1 VQRNLEERSRTDES
15 KKLLDLRDGIP
26 FVNEGG
32 LLKKT
37 TKILKE
43 IPRFKIELVETGVLH
58 EYDFDY

>member
-1 VQRNLEERSRTDES
+1 VQGNLEERSRTNEP

-43 IPRFKIELVETGVLH
+43 IPRFKIELVETGALH